1 MEYLMSL
8 CCQQQPTTLCST
20 RQRSWSGL
28 RLWERRSSAPKC
40 ARMGED
46 QRDFSPSAW
55 NECSNTRLTTPLE
68 VNPAS
73 LQEVGV
79 SSLNSLSD
87 DAPEAY
93 AGQDRSEDEVG
104 NADVQNIGFPVNLL
118 REDTEPELSRGR
130 RSVWRCS
137 YPGCTSQML
146 FTRICD
152 LRKHYRYAT
161 WRIDHNLILMMV
173 SDGTS
178 SVYTAGIQAVRGRL
192 EVCVRMAAPRM
203 RRLQLRLT
211 SRTVRLPSV
220 SRIGS
225 RASVIELAMKLSTT
239 HEYAARGK
247 VASVA
252 RFSVDWTT

>member
-1 MEYLMSL
+1 MSL
-8 CCQQQPTTLCST
+8 CCEQQPATLCST
-20 RQRSWSGL
+20 RQRLWSGL
-28 RLWERRSSAPKC
+28 RLWERRPSRPRC
-40 ARMGED
+40 VGMGED
-46 QRDFSPSAW
+46 QQDFRTPAW
-55 NECSNTRLTTPLE
+55 DEYSDSRLTTPLE
-68 VNPAS
+68 VDRAS
-73 LQEVGV
+73 LQEAGM
-79 SSLNSLSD
+79 SWLSILSD
-87 DAPEAY
+87 DAPEAHT
-93 AGQDRSEDEVG
+93 GQERSEDEVG
-104 NADVQNIGFPVNLL
+104 NAGVPNIGFPVNIS
-118 REDTEPELSRGR
+118 REDPEQELPRGR

-192 EVCVRMAAPRM
+192 EVCVRMAAGRM
-203 RRLQLRLT
+203 RRPQLRLT